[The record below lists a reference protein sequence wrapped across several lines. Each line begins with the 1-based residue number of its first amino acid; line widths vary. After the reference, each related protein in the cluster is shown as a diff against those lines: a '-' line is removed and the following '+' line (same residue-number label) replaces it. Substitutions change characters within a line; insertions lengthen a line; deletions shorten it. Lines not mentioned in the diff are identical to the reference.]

1 MTKGYLDNAA
11 TTELIPCVKDAIATS
26 LDMFGNPSSL
36 HSIGYSSEKLISSAK
51 VEIAKSLKCRED
63 ELIFTSGGSE
73 ADNLAVLGAAEAMHR
88 RGNRVVTTAVE
99 HSAILGAMKEL
110 EKRGFEVVYINP
122 GSDGSITLSDIEA
135 AIDEKTVLVSVM
147 YCNNETGAIFPV
159 DKLKAVIRKKGSPA
173 LLHCDFVQG
182 YGKYTLI
189 PEKAGIDLVS
199 ISSHKIHGP
208 KGVGALYIKK
218 GVRILPQIH
227 GGEQQGGIRPGT
239 EPLNLI
245 AGFGAAVREI
255 NNRSLVTD
263 EQAVLR
269 IKQYITDK
277 LCDCEDIAINSPKNG
292 SAYVLN
298 LSVLG
303 IRSETMLH
311 FLEERGV
318 YISSG
323 SACAKGAPSHVLK
336 AMGLNARRADS
347 AIRISFSR
355 YSTYEDVDM
364 LIDGINEA
372 RKSLIRAK

>member
-99 HSAILGAMKEL
+99 HSAVLGTMKEL

-159 DKLKAVIRKKGSPA
+159 DKFKAVIRKKGSPA

-355 YSTYEDVDM
+355 YSTYEDADM

-372 RKSLIRAK
+372 RMSLIRAK

>member
-11 TTELIPCVKDAIATS
+11 TTELIPCVKDAITAS

-36 HSIGYSSEKLISSAK
+36 HSIGYSSEKLINSAK
-51 VEIAKSLKCRED
+51 AEIAKSLKCRED
-63 ELIFTSGGSE
+63 EIIFTSGGSE
-73 ADNLAVLGAAEAMHR
+73 ADNLAILGAAQAMHR
-88 RGNRVVTTAVE
+88 RGNRVITTAVE
-99 HSAILGAMKEL
+99 HSAVLGAMKEL
-110 EKRGFEVVYINP
+110 EKQGFEVVYIKP
-122 GSDGSITLSDIEA
+122 SADGNIALSEVEA
-135 AIDEKTVLVSVM
+135 VIDEKTVLVSMM
-147 YCNNETGAIFPV
+147 YCNNETGAMFPV
-159 DKLKAVIRKKGSPA
+159 DKLKTVIRKKGSPA
-173 LLHCDFVQG
+173 LVHCDFVQG

-189 PEKAGIDLVS
+189 PEKCGIDLVS
-199 ISSHKIHGP
+199 VSSHKIHGP

-245 AGFGAAVREI
+245 AGFAAAVKQI
-255 NNRSLVTD
+255 NDRCPKAD
-263 EQAVLR
+263 EQAVLK
-269 IKQYITDK
+269 IKQYIQDK
-277 LCDCEDIAINSPKNG
+277 LCGNKDIVINSPQNG

-311 FLEERGV
+311 FLEARGV

-347 AIRISFSR
+347 AIRVSFSR
-355 YSTYEDVDM
+355 YSTYEDADM

-372 RKSLIRAK
+372 AKTLIRAK